1 MRTTA
6 IIIQY
11 NGVWQEIELAN
22 MDEGFTINAKQLI
35 QSMGKE
41 VTANA
46 RNHDQSDSVEEGR
59 RRPC

>member
-1 MRTTA
+1 
-6 IIIQY
+6 
-11 NGVWQEIELAN
+11 